1 MRRVSRVP
9 VPREARVADIYP
21 APDLA
26 DAYAT
31 RLPEGATA
39 DPEALARFLFA
50 GQPRWIAGLLRLRDL
65 LVAGFGLKTAKSLQS
80 APQPGGHPR
89 IGIFRVYACHENEV
103 VLGEDDRHLDFRVS
117 VLRHPQGEGA
127 GAAQWLVVS
136 TVVRCHNTLGRAYI
150 ALIEPFHRAVV
161 RATLARAAK
170 AGWPPAAQVVS
181 QAQGIS

>member
-1 MRRVSRVP
+1 MSRVSRVP
-9 VPREARVADIYP
+9 VPREARVADVYP
-21 APDLA
+21 SPDLA

-65 LVAGFGLKTAKSLQS
+65 LVAGFGLKTAQSLQ
-80 APQPGGHPR
+80 APRPGGPPR
-89 IGIFRVYACHENEV
+89 IGIFRVYATHENEV
-103 VLGEDDRHLDFRVS
+103 VLGEDDKHLDFRVS
-117 VLRHPQGEGA
+117 VLRRPQGEGA
-127 GAAQWLVVS
+127 GAADWLVVS
-136 TVVRCHNTLGRAYI
+136 TVVHCHNRLGRAYI

-170 AGWPPAAQVVS
+170 AGWPPAV
-181 QAQGIS
+181 QGISQVQGIS